1 MNHLKSTKTGIL
13 ALLFV
18 ASMLI
23 GYNLASAQ
31 TSQQDLSKGN
41 YLLMQKPFQ
50 IEAWSYPN
58 FLVNGVLEDRFNPG
72 YYAASNFSSFG
83 VTHSASQLES
93 YPLEVQNKPWSRIE
107 EVHHGLSTYELTK
120 INTLFRL
127 QFEDDNL
134 TPTDTTLV
142 KYANLWF
149 TYKRSKAEFDN
160 TILSV
165 DLPFH
170 GYGAVY
176 ADQQTNMLSLLKPDL
191 ILFNRYPWEKSDLY
205 NHVQLLYGWYGML
218 IYYRNIAIKGIDGTG
233 NKPIPFGAFTQTW
246 FAYQTTPPSYSQ
258 MRLNHFG
265 SLAFGAKVLSAF
277 VYNDYPGDSTNTIK
291 SILFK
296 KELPTTQF
304 YQQAE
309 INRQITNLGPA
320 LIRLQTSDIRLVP
333 RKSTSTYPGGTDIA
347 TLKWVETDKPRP
359 DTYLTDVKATRS
371 GYSDID
377 NGDVLVGYYKPV
389 HKSLDGTN
397 TTNENYFM
405 IVNGLYGNDTVSTIQ
420 NIRLNFNFGN
430 LTTINSLLRISRL
443 TGKTEIVPL
452 VKVNTNG
459 NIYYYDLLL
468 NGGEGD
474 LFKYNNGVVFVGFPG
489 ITSLKE
495 TNMPDKEVLLYPN
508 PVNDILHIKL
518 PENINRLMI
527 YDTMGNKVYDQIVIA
542 DYQLDM
548 SYFKT
553 GIYFLKAENA
563 KGIMNSKVIKK

>member
-1 MNHLKSTKTGIL
+1 MRKSV
-13 ALLFV
+13 LLLGV
-18 ASMLI
+18 IMLCCI
-23 GYNLASAQ
+23 NEISSQ
-31 TSQQDLSKGN
+31 TPQQDLSKGN

-83 VTHSASQLES
+83 VTHSSSELED
-93 YPLEVQNKPWSRIE
+93 YPLEVQHMPWSRIE
-107 EVHHGLSTYELTK
+107 EVHHGLSAFELTK

-149 TYKRSKAEFDN
+149 TYKRSNHTFDN

-170 GYGAVY
+170 GYGSVY
-176 ADQQTNMLSLLKPDL
+176 ANQQTNMLSLLKPDI

-205 NHVQLLYGWYGML
+205 NQVQLLYGWYGML

-233 NKPIPFGAFTQTW
+233 STPIPFGAYTQTW
-246 FAYQTTPPSYSQ
+246 FANQTTPPSYSQ
-258 MRLNHFG
+258 IRLNHFG

-277 VYNDYPGDSTNTIK
+277 VYNDYPGDITNTIK
-291 SILFK
+291 SFLFK
-296 KELPTTQF
+296 NELPTPQF

-309 INRQITNLGPA
+309 INKQITNLGPA
-320 LIRLQTSDIRLVP
+320 LLRLQTSDIRFVP
-333 RKSTSTYPGGTDIA
+333 RKSTSTFPGGTDIA
-347 TLKWVETDKPRP
+347 TLKWVEIDKPRP
-359 DTYLTDVKATRS
+359 DTYLTDIKATRT
-371 GYSDID
+371 GFPDIE
-377 NGDVLVGYYKPV
+377 NGDVLVGYFKPI

-405 IVNGLYGNDTVSTIQ
+405 IVNALYGNDSVSTFQ
-420 NIRLNFNFGN
+420 NVRLNFNFGE
-430 LTTINSLLRISRL
+430 LSSINSLQRINRL
-443 TGKTEIVPL
+443 TGNTEVVPL
-452 VKVNTNG
+452 VKVNMAG

-468 NGGEGD
+468 NGGECD
-474 LFKYNNGVVFVGFPG
+474 LFKYNDGVPFVGFPG
-489 ITSLKE
+489 LTSLKE
-495 TNMPDKEVLLYPN
+495 ANMPDKEVLLYPN
-508 PVNDILHIKL
+508 PANDILHIKL
-518 PENINRLMI
+518 SENNNRLML
-527 YDTMGNKVYDQIVIA
+527 YDVIGNKVYDLHVPA

-548 SYFKT
+548 SDFKT
-553 GIYFLKAENA
+553 GIYFLRVENA
-563 KGIMNSKVIKK
+563 IGILNGKVMKK